1 MDTQIEISYVPID
14 SLKPADYNPRKSS
27 PDQGQRLKDSL
38 TAFGFVDPI
47 IVNSAPNRKNII
59 IGGHFRWRTAREM
72 GFKEAPV
79 VFVNI
84 PDINRE
90 KELNVRL
97 NKNTGDFDYA
107 LLSSFDVDMLS
118 DIGFSSAELDA
129 IFAKDTTPDEN
140 AVPEYAPARAHR
152 GDIFLLGDHRVMCGD
167 SCSFDDVNKLMDGK
181 KAQMV
186 FTDPPYN
193 VDYEGT
199 AGKIKNDKFKNK
211 QAFYQFLYDSI
222 SLMKMFVSGDVYIA
236 MTSSELHTL
245 QRAFEDAGGHWSTF
259 IIWVKNTFTLG
270 RSNYQRQY
278 EPVLYGW
285 FEGST
290 HYWAGRRDLGDVL
303 KDQIQDDGMGN
314 YHLTI
319 GDVQTDIWEFPK
331 PKKNK
336 IHPTMKPVELVDR
349 AVVNSSER
357 KNIVLDLFLGSGTS
371 IISCEKNDRV
381 CYGMEL
387 DPKFVDV
394 IIKRWEDFT
403 GRKAVLLKP

>member
-79 VFVNI
+79 VYVNI

-129 IFAKDTTPDEN
+129 IFAKDATPDEN
-140 AVPEYAPARAHR
+140 AVPESAPARAHR

-236 MTSSELHTL
+236 MSSSELHTL
-245 QRAFEDAGGHWSTF
+245 QHAFEDAGGHWSTF